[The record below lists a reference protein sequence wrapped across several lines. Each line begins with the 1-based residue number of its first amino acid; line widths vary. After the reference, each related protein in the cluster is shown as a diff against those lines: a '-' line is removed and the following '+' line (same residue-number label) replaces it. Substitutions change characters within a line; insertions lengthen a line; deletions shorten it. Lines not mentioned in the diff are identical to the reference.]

1 MGSSKRAA
9 KCCSFSAPG
18 LPDGTQLLKTL
29 PNSTS
34 NASQN
39 EPKIAP
45 KSPWGHLLE
54 PGGCLVRVLGYP
66 PPPKVQKIIKNR
78 QKNNANNHKNT
89 TYKKVLCLQ
98 NTTKRPAGNFA
109 IAAPLELAT
118 EKVTIFDVDPTESLA
133 TILKYL

>member
-18 LPDGTQLLKTL
+18 LPDGSQLLKTL

-39 EPKIAP
+39 EPKIVP

-66 PPPKVQKIIKNR
+66 PPPKVRKITKNR
-78 QKNNANNHKNT
+78 QTHSANNHKNA

-98 NTTKRPAGNFA
+98 ILQKNCRKFCDSCALRASHKESYNIRCGSPQ
-109 IAAPLELAT
+109 
-118 EKVTIFDVDPTESLA
+118 KVRLQF
-133 TILKYL
+133 

>member
-1 MGSSKRAA
+1 M
-9 KCCSFSAPG
+9 
-18 LPDGTQLLKTL
+18 
-29 PNSTS
+29 
-34 NASQN
+34 
-39 EPKIAP
+39 
-45 KSPWGHLLE
+45 E

-66 PPPKVQKIIKNR
+66 PPPKAQKIIKKR

-89 TYKKVLCLQ
+89 TYEKVLCLQ
-98 NTTKRPAGNFA
+98 NTAKRPAGNFA

>member
-1 MGSSKRAA
+1 MGSPKRAA
-9 KCCSFSAPG
+9 KCCSFSVPG
-18 LPDGTQLLKTL
+18 LPDVFQQLKTL

-54 PGGCLVRVLGYP
+54 PGGCLVRILGYP
-66 PPPKVQKIIKNR
+66 PPPKVQKFIKNR
-78 QKNNANNHKNT
+78 QKNNATNHKNA

-98 NTTKRPAGNFA
+98 NTTKRPAGNFV
-109 IAAPLELAT
+109 IAPPSELAT